1 MGTQRHWK
9 QHWDPDAPLVFIRRM
24 VLGIEGHAVVNPGD
38 KVTPEI
44 RAALGAPHKATARL
58 RRWWNAK
65 FLAIDGWKA
74 PDEIQRARRAKGL
87 PRLEIQDVGK
97 GWYLVY
103 GADAGKHTQVRG
115 RKKADELLAK
125 LTEADAQ
132 DRFAALVKG
141 GTPEDKARA
150 LVWPQAATA
159 SA

>member
-24 VLGIEGHAVVNPGD
+24 VLGIKGSEVVHPGD

-44 RAALGAPHKATARL
+44 RAALGPPHKATARL
-58 RRWWNAK
+58 LRWWNAK

-74 PDEIQRARRAKGL
+74 PDEIQRARRARGL

-103 GADAGKHTQVRG
+103 GADAGKYTQVRG

-125 LTEADAQ
+125 LTEAAELKAKQDAET
-132 DRFAALVKG
+132 AAAG
-141 GTPEDKARA
+141 AGA
-150 LVWPQAATA
+150 
-159 SA
+159 